1 MYMFCYRNFLLLV
14 FINVYRNWVL
24 YILLYLL
31 VFIKMMMKFISVSI
45 SVVIIRFLWNY
56 NVKGIYILNMK
67 IVISCGWVI
76 IYIRIIKFL
85 WVDFYLEL
93 YFEFKNSSVWL
104 NRFVESSKY

>member
-1 MYMFCYRNFLLLV
+1 MYCYRNFLLLV
-14 FINVYRNWVL
+14 FISVYRNWIL

-67 IVISCGWVI
+67 IVISCVWVI
-76 IYIRIIKFL
+76 IYIGIIKF
-85 WVDFYLEL
+85 
-93 YFEFKNSSVWL
+93 
-104 NRFVESSKY
+104 

>member
-1 MYMFCYRNFLLLV
+1 MYMYCYRNFLLLV
-14 FINVYRNWVL
+14 FISVYRNWIL

-67 IVISCGWVI
+67 IVISCEWVI
-76 IYIRIIKFL
+76 IYIGIIKF
-85 WVDFYLEL
+85 
-93 YFEFKNSSVWL
+93 
-104 NRFVESSKY
+104 

>member
-1 MYMFCYRNFLLLV
+1 MYMYCYRNFLLLV
-14 FINVYRNWVL
+14 FISVYRNWIL

-67 IVISCGWVI
+67 IVISCAWVI
-76 IYIRIIKFL
+76 IYIGIIKF
-85 WVDFYLEL
+85 
-93 YFEFKNSSVWL
+93 
-104 NRFVESSKY
+104 